1 MKDNITLIGMPGSG
15 KSTTGVI
22 LAKLLSFGFLDTD
35 ILIQINTQ
43 RTLQDIV
50 DKEGHIFLRGV
61 EEGEILKITPE
72 KTVIST
78 GGSTVYSKKAMAHLS
93 SFSEIVFLRADFNV
107 IEKRIVNFDQRGIA
121 KARYQSFY
129 DLFIERQPLYE
140 EYADMEIDC
149 NKLSQDDAA
158 GLIAEIFTNRINA
171 HKKHG
176 SEINHV

>member
-50 DKEGHIFLRGV
+50 DKEGHLFLRSV
-61 EEGEILKITPE
+61 EAEEILKIRPE
-72 KTVIST
+72 KTVIAT
-78 GGSTVYSKKAMAHLS
+78 GGSAVYSKKVMVHLS

-121 KARYQSFY
+121 KARDQSFY
-129 DLFIERQPLYE
+129 DLFIERQALYE

-149 NKLSQDDAA
+149 NSLSQEEAA
-158 GLIAEIFTNRINA
+158 GLIVEKIKTITLL
-171 HKKHG
+171 
-176 SEINHV
+176 